1 MSETKDRAKLID
13 RVVKLRNLARGA
25 SNEHER
31 RAAAKRALD
40 LMQEHGITDA
50 ELEDLGKPEAFDK
63 VVEALGTYASK
74 HPDLVGSPFGV
85 SKIIEDT
92 LGHAKKSLSH
102 GRKVVLL
109 DQLSQ
114 GLKIAKMFVGDDSQT
129 LNDVASIVDNI
140 VKSCKS

>member
-1 MSETKDRAKLID
+1 MSEIKDRAKLID

-50 ELEDLGKPEAFDK
+50 ELEDLRKPEAFDK
-63 VVEALGTYASK
+63 LVEALGTYASK
-74 HPDLVGSPFGV
+74 HPDLVRSPFGV

-114 GLKIAKMFVGDDSQT
+114 GLKIAKMFVGNDSRT
-129 LNDVASIVDNI
+129 LNDVANIVDNI
-140 VKSCKS
+140 IKNCQ